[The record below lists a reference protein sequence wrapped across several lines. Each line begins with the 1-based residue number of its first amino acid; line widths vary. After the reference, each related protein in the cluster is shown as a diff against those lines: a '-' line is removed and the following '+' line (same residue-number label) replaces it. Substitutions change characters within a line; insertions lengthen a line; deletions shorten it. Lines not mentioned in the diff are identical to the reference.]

1 MTDRPA
7 CILRCLPGPS
17 APQCPGSIAIE
28 PSIMIMSWTVANG
41 MRTDGKA
48 EVQHY
53 VPQVLLRLHVNDAS
67 AKRGS
72 EQVWCF
78 DKKTQKVFSP
88 NIRGVL
94 ARTRF
99 YEVEVNGET
108 LSLEEPLS
116 EIEGLLAPILGRL
129 VREPKLASLSK
140 EDRFT
145 IASFCAAQMVRT
157 PRFRDRVKDM
167 NEGVAEAL
175 RKRGID
181 PAQVSNFKML
191 SEEEIKAFSMDMLAD
206 GPRKFVSHFLV
217 KFWHLIGTTAD
228 DPFHLGDHPLVLD
241 NDFDRGRGSLGLASP
256 GVTIYL
262 PLSSTLC
269 LAMTD
274 PAVIAE
280 LFEGARKVRT
290 GFNELKGKAPT
301 RGSPREWA
309 AFLQQMNED
318 RDRVNQHVRPLEEGL
333 PSSYDP
339 QVVMRANSLQMLY
352 AERWIVSS
360 KPDFSLQMKM
370 LADDPTLRERRKLE
384 VE

>member
-1 MTDRPA
+1 
-7 CILRCLPGPS
+7 
-17 APQCPGSIAIE
+17 
-28 PSIMIMSWTVANG
+28 

-67 AKRGS
+67 TKRGS

-88 NIRGVL
+88 NIQGVL
-94 ARTRF
+94 AGTRF
-99 YEVEVNGET
+99 YEVEVNGQT

-116 EIEGLLAPILGRL
+116 EIEGLLRPILARL
-129 VREPKLASLSK
+129 VREPKLTSLSK

-191 SEEEIKAFSMDMLAD
+191 SDDEIKALSMDMLAD
-206 GPRKFVSHFLV
+206 APRKFATHFLS
-217 KFWHLIGTTAD
+217 KYWHLVGATPD

-241 NDFDRGRGSLGLASP
+241 NDFDHGRGSLGLASP

-274 PAVIAE
+274 PALIEKLFAGAGE
-280 LFEGARKVRT
+280 LRAGYEEFEKRIEAD
-290 GFNELKGKAPT
+290 GFPAQ
-301 RGSPREWA
+301 SV
-309 AFLQQMNED
+309 AFLKEMRETRAQLNHQIGPMES
-318 RDRVNQHVRPLEEGL
+318 GT
-333 PSSYDP
+333 PSEHEP
-339 QVVMRANSLQMLY
+339 QVVTRVNSLQMLY

-360 KPDFSLQMKM
+360 KPDFSLPLKM

>member
-1 MTDRPA
+1 
-7 CILRCLPGPS
+7 
-17 APQCPGSIAIE
+17 
-28 PSIMIMSWTVANG
+28 

-53 VPQVLLRLHVNDAS
+53 VPQVLLRLHVKDAS

-78 DKKTQKVFSP
+78 DKKTQNVFSP

-94 ARTRF
+94 SGARF
-99 YEVEVNGET
+99 YEVEVNGQT

-116 EIEGLLAPILGRL
+116 EIEGLLSPILARL
-129 VREPKLASLSK
+129 VREQKLASLSN

-157 PRFRDRVKDM
+157 QRFRDRIKDM
-167 NEGVAEAL
+167 NAGIAEAL

-181 PAQVSNFKML
+181 PSQVSNFKSL
-191 SEEEIKAFSMDMLAD
+191 SDEEIKAFSMDMLAD
-206 GPRKFVSHFLV
+206 APRKYAPHFLS
-217 KFWHLIGTTAD
+217 KFWHLIGATPD
-228 DPFHLGDHPLVLD
+228 DPFHLGDHPVVLD
-241 NDFDRGRGSLGLASP
+241 NDFDHGRGSLGLASP

-274 PAVIAE
+274 PALIAE

-290 GFNELKGKAPT
+290 RFNELEGKTPT

-309 AFLQQMNED
+309 AFLQQMKED
-318 RDRVNQHVRPLEEGL
+318 RGRMNQHVYPLEEGL

-339 QVVMRANSLQMLY
+339 QIVMRANSLQMLY

-360 KPDFSLQMKM
+360 KPDFSLPLKM
-370 LADDPTLRERRKLE
+370 IADDPALRERRKLE

>member
-1 MTDRPA
+1 VPNFDYHNDQDLA
-7 CILRCLPGPS
+7 
-17 APQCPGSIAIE
+17 
-28 PSIMIMSWTVANG
+28 VG

-53 VPQVLLRLHVNDAS
+53 VPQVLLRLHVKDAS
-67 AKRGS
+67 TKRGS

-78 DKKTQKVFSP
+78 DKKTQKMFSP

-94 ARTRF
+94 AGTRF
-99 YEVEVNGET
+99 YEVEVNGEM

-116 EIEGLLAPILGRL
+116 EIEGLLGPILGRL

-206 GPRKFVSHFLV
+206 APRKFASHFLV
-217 KFWHLIGTTAD
+217 KFWHLIGATPD

-241 NDFDRGRGSLGLASP
+241 NDFDRERGSLGLASP

-274 PAVIAE
+274 PALIEE
-280 LFEGARKVRT
+280 LFAGARKVRT
-290 GFNELKGKAPT
+290 GFDELKGKTPT
-301 RGSPREWA
+301 RGSPSEWA
-309 AFLQQMNED
+309 AFLQEMKED
-318 RDRVNQHVRPLEEGL
+318 QDRMDQHIRPFEEGL
-333 PSSYDP
+333 PSSYNA
-339 QVVMRANSLQMLY
+339 QIVMRVNSLQTLY

-360 KPDFSLQMKM
+360 KPDFSLPMKM